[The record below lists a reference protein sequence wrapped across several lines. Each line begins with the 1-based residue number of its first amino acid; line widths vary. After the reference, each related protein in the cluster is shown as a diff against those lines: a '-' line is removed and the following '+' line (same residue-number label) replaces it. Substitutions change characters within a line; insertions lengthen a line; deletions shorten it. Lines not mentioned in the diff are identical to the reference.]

1 MKAIYIP
8 FLYFP
13 NCFFFF
19 FLIIC
24 CHFHYL
30 LLLTS
35 DEGDLTGLNASTN
48 AIYQTEEITLQGLF
62 SEFHWIN
69 NIKLLKHVCLLS
81 TSSKWFD
88 YLFTE
93 IMTQDADCGFN
104 FIWLMDLDFNCTLS
118 IYVYPATDQLPHW
131 YAVFYVCVPHLKSR
145 DDKVE

>member
-1 MKAIYIP
+1 MWDCHIQNEVIVRYSADEGYIYTI

-13 NCFFFF
+13 IWFF
-19 FLIIC
+19 FLLIC
-24 CHFHYL
+24 SHFHYL
-30 LLLTS
+30 FILLTS
-35 DEGDLTGLNASTN
+35 DEGGLTGLNASTN
-48 AIYQTEEITLQGLF
+48 AIYQTVEITLQGLF

-69 NIKLLKHVCLLS
+69 KTRLLKHVCLLS

-118 IYVYPATDQLPHW
+118 IYVYPPTDQLPHW
-131 YAVFYVCVPHLKSR
+131 
-145 DDKVE
+145 